1 MKSNLRL
8 EVEGWGLRAHPLS
21 HQDEDNKSKDLNV
34 AGSQNYLA
42 VIKVVG
48 VGGGGVN
55 AVNRMIES
63 GLKGVEFIAINTDAQ
78 ALLMSDADVKL
89 DVGKE
94 LTRGLGAGADP
105 EVGRKAAE
113 DHAEEI
119 EEVLRGA
126 DMVFVTAGEG
136 GGTGTGGAP
145 VVAKIARSLGALTIG
160 VVTRPFTFE
169 GRRRS
174 GQADSGIEALQ
185 SEVDTLIVIP
195 NDRLLSIADK
205 QVSMLDAFKSA
216 DQVLLSGVQG
226 ITDLITTPGLI
237 NLDFADVKSVMQ
249 GAGSALMGI
258 GSSRGDD
265 RALQAAE
272 LAVSSPLLEAS
283 IDGAF
288 GVLLSIQGGSDLGL
302 YEVSEAA
309 RLVQEAA
316 HPDAN
321 LIFGAIIDDA
331 LGDEVRVTVIA
342 AGFEGG
348 GPTPRQEAP
357 KVAARPAARVESA
370 PRSEVG
376 GRTESASRAFRPAR
390 PEAAA
395 RPSAVSDRT
404 PAAGGWGVP
413 QQTFEP
419 STGQGAEPGTEVMDP
434 ADVEDSGES
443 AAQYRPVA
451 VPRQEAEP
459 VRPPRIEEPPADDD
473 DLDLPSFLK

>member
-1 MKSNLRL
+1 M
-8 EVEGWGLRAHPLS
+8 AAP
-21 HQDEDNKSKDLNV
+21 
-34 AGSQNYLA
+34 QNYLA

-48 VGGGGVN
+48 IGGGGVN
-55 AVNRMIES
+55 AINRMIEV

-89 DVGKE
+89 DVGRD

-105 EVGRKAAE
+105 EVGRRAAE

-119 EEVLRGA
+119 EEVLKGS

-145 VVAKIARSLGALTIG
+145 VVAKIARGLGALTIG

-169 GRRRS
+169 GRRRAN
-174 GQADSGIEALQ
+174 QAETGIGSLRE
-185 SEVDTLIVIP
+185 EVDTLIVIP
-195 NDRLLSIADK
+195 NDRLLSISDRS
-205 QVSMLDAFKSA
+205 VSMLDAFRSA

-258 GSSRGDD
+258 GSSRGED
-265 RALQAAE
+265 RAVQAAE
-272 LAVSSPLLEAS
+272 LAISSPLLEAS
-283 IDGAF
+283 IDGAH

-302 YEVSEAA
+302 FEINEAA

-321 LIFGAIIDDA
+321 IIFGAVIDDA

-342 AGFEGG
+342 AGFDGG
-348 GPTPRQEAP
+348 TPVKRPDERALGTISG
-357 KVAARPAARVESA
+357 AGARPAPAVPTPPAPAPSA
-370 PRSEVG
+370 AAFPAPA
-376 GRTESASRAFRPAR
+376 SAQPAA
-390 PEAAA
+390 EAAE
-395 RPSAVSDRT
+395 PSAASAT
-404 PAAGGWGVP
+404 P
-413 QQTFEP
+413 
-419 STGQGAEPGTEVMDP
+419 
-434 ADVEDSGES
+434 
-443 AAQYRPVA
+443 
-451 VPRQEAEP
+451 
-459 VRPPRIEEPPADDD
+459 RPPKQVVFDEGD
-473 DLDLPSFLK
+473 DLDVPDWLK